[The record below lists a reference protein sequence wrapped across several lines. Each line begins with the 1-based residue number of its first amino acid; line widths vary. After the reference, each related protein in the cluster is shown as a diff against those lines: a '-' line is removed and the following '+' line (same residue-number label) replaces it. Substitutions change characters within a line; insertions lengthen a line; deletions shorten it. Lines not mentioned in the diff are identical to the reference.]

1 MVVCRGQ
8 KALAAEVL
16 ASIAARDAASGKV
29 IERGTIVHRSALLG
43 DSPLTHRIRF
53 LLEMPIAN
61 LFDFLPAAGRFIA
74 CRPAGSATSALHR
87 KT

>member
-29 IERGTIVHRSALLG
+29 ISAARSCSVRPSSEAL
-43 DSPLTHRIRF
+43 R
-53 LLEMPIAN
+53 
-61 LFDFLPAAGRFIA
+61 
-74 CRPAGSATSALHR
+74 
-87 KT
+87 